1 MENRMGNGI
10 NMTREQRAALL
21 DRIDVLNKVKGLM
34 LLPEIYMVTVR
45 QLAEYF
51 EETVDNIQK

>member
-1 MENRMGNGI
+1 MGSSI

-21 DRIDVLNKVKGLM
+21 DRIDVLNKVKALM
-34 LLPEIYMVTVR
+34 LMPEIFMVTTK

-51 EETVDNIQK
+51 EETHGNIQKC